1 MKRAPRTPRTK
12 PAHDRSPTQGGPDG
26 VGATGATFRRALLAW
41 YRREKRDLPWRRSR
55 DPYAI
60 WLSEVML
67 QQTRVETV
75 IPYWSRFLDAFPTLH
90 ALAEA
95 PLDLVL
101 AQWSGLGYY
110 RRARLLH
117 LGAQSVVAEHGG
129 HLPTSSS
136 GLRSIPG
143 IGPYTAGAV
152 ASIAFGEAAPL
163 VDGNVARVLARVFA
177 MDLDVK
183 SSAGA
188 ARLWAIAGEL
198 APGDDP
204 GAWNQ
209 ALMEL
214 GATVCTPRSPSCDV
228 CPASRLC
235 EAKRRGLTAALPVV
249 AKKAPPKAWR
259 RAAIVAERGSKLL
272 LGRRRTELPFGGL
285 WEPPGLDL
293 EPGRTRVAGSL
304 FGTSFA
310 ELEEVGR
317 VAHVLTHRRLAVVVW
332 RGKLSEPASRVRGT
346 PLGADYD
353 RLELVDPRGPALA
366 SLGISTLARK
376 ILALAHEAVSSGTA

>member
-1 MKRAPRTPRTK
+1 MKRARRAPRTK
-12 PAHDRSPTQGGPDG
+12 PAHDIPPAQGL
-26 VGATGATFRRALLAW
+26 RQALLGW
-41 YRREKRDLPWRRSR
+41 YAREKRDLPWRRSR

-75 IPYWSRFLDAFPTLH
+75 IPYWSRFLDVFPTVH

-95 PLDLVL
+95 PLDRVL

-117 LGAQSVVAEHGG
+117 RGAQAVVAVHGG
-129 HLPTSSS
+129 RLPASAE

-163 VDGNVARVLARVFA
+163 VDGNVARVLARLFA
-177 MDLDVK
+177 VDLDVK

-188 ARLWAIAGEL
+188 ARLWALAASL
-198 APGDDP
+198 APGEDP

-214 GATVCTPRSPSCDV
+214 GALVCAPRTPSCDR
-228 CPASRLC
+228 CPVAHLC
-235 EAKRRGLTAALPVV
+235 EARRLGQTGSLPVV
-249 AKKAPPKAWR
+249 GKKAPPRAWY
-259 RAAIVAERGSKLL
+259 RAAIVAERGTKLL
-272 LGRRRTELPFGGL
+272 LGRRRTDLPFGGL
-285 WEPPGLDL
+285 WEPPGVDL
-293 EPGRTRVAGSL
+293 VARGSRLPKSL
-304 FGTSFA
+304 FGITFSG
-310 ELEEVGR
+310 LKNVGL
-317 VAHVLTHRRLAVVVW
+317 VEHVLTHRRLTVTVW
-332 RGKLSEPASRVRGT
+332 KGKIPGRLPRSAGDLEGT
-346 PLGADYD
+346 DYD
-353 RLELVDPRGPALA
+353 GLELVETGGAALA
-366 SLGISTLARK
+366 SRGISTLARK
-376 ILALAHEAVSSGTA
+376 ILALAHEAVC

>member
-1 MKRAPRTPRTK
+1 MPGFETRFAMKQRLLGKRATRASSTK
-12 PAHDRSPTQGGPDG
+12 PAHDPPPPQGGDLRG
-26 VGATGATFRRALLAW
+26 TLLAW

-75 IPYWSRFLDAFPTLH
+75 IPYWSRFLDAFPTVH

-117 LGAQSVVAEHGG
+117 RGAQSVVADHGG
-129 HLPTSSS
+129 RLPASSA

-163 VDGNVARVLARVFA
+163 VDGNVARVLARIRA

-188 ARLWAIAGEL
+188 AR
-198 APGDDP
+198 P
-204 GAWNQ
+204 
-209 ALMEL
+209 
-214 GATVCTPRSPSCDV
+214 
-228 CPASRLC
+228 
-235 EAKRRGLTAALPVV
+235 
-249 AKKAPPKAWR
+249 
-259 RAAIVAERGSKLL
+259 
-272 LGRRRTELPFGGL
+272 
-285 WEPPGLDL
+285 
-293 EPGRTRVAGSL
+293 
-304 FGTSFA
+304 
-310 ELEEVGR
+310 
-317 VAHVLTHRRLAVVVW
+317 
-332 RGKLSEPASRVRGT
+332 
-346 PLGADYD
+346 
-353 RLELVDPRGPALA
+353 
-366 SLGISTLARK
+366 
-376 ILALAHEAVSSGTA
+376 